1 MGLFHFLIE
10 QIKSDQVVF
19 HFKKGKLLSFNHLTI
34 KTEFKYIAVVQPGVI
49 TASLSYL

>member
-19 HFKKGKLLSFNHLTI
+19 HFKKGTLLLFNHLTMEN
-34 KTEFKYIAVVQPGVI
+34 EFKCITVVQLGVI
-49 TASLSYL
+49 TASFSRG